1 MFPFSSKVNEVN
13 EWKNKFQSE
22 SGSLKEEIKK
32 NQGDVLSKE
41 KQIQQLVENCK
52 NLEKQV
58 AEYSKA
64 RNDVEEKSAN
74 SLEEIKVEL
83 FNLFFLLD
91 LPFLFQFLQSYS
103 CFFVS
108 NLKSEVRM
116 QSSGQMSVD
125 TVD

>member
-32 NQGDVLSKE
+32 NQGDLLSKE

-74 SLEEIKVEL
+74 SLEEIKVGL
-83 FNLFFLLD
+83 FNLFFLL

-108 NLKSEVRM
+108 KVRM
-116 QSSGQMSVD
+116 QSSSQMSVE

>member
-1 MFPFSSKVNEVN
+1 MFPYSSKVNEVN

-32 NQGDVLSKE
+32 NQGDLLSKE

-74 SLEEIKVEL
+74 SLEEIKVGL
-83 FNLFFLLD
+83 CNLFFLL

-108 NLKSEVRM
+108 KVRM
-116 QSSGQMSVD
+116 QSSSQMSVE

>member
-1 MFPFSSKVNEVN
+1 MN

-32 NQGDVLSKE
+32 YQGDILSKE

-83 FNLFFLLD
+83 FNLFFLL

>member
-1 MFPFSSKVNEVN
+1 MFPYSSKVNEVN

-32 NQGDVLSKE
+32 NQGDLLSKE

-74 SLEEIKVEL
+74 SLEEIKVGL
-83 FNLFFLLD
+83 FNLFFLL

-108 NLKSEVRM
+108 KFEELS
-116 QSSGQMSVD
+116 
-125 TVD
+125 

>member
-41 KQIQQLVENCK
+41 KQIQQLMENCK

-83 FNLFFLLD
+83 FNLFFLL

-108 NLKSEVRM
+108 NL
-116 QSSGQMSVD
+116 
-125 TVD
+125 